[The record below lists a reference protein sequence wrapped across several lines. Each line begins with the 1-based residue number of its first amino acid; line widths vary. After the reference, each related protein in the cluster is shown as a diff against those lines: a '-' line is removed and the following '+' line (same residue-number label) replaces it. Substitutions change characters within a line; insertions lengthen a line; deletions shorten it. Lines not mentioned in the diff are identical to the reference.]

1 MKTMVDSLGA
11 LVRDGVVEIAEACAR
26 APDRAALIAALERD
40 GMDVSDV
47 ERRA

>member
-11 LVRDGVVEIAEACAR
+11 LVRDGVVGIGKH
-26 APDRAALIAALERD
+26 AASPGPGPRSLPRFSATAGRV
-40 GMDVSDV
+40 GV